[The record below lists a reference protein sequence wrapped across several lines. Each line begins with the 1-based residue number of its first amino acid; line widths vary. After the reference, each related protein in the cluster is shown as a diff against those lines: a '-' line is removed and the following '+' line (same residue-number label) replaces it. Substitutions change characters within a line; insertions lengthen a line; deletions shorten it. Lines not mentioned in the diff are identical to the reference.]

1 MITASSLSLYSGY
14 YTGVPTQPVKRDKKD
29 PPKSRP
35 SAPPQ
40 RATTQPSGPSSTE
53 QLSSAS
59 VAQFLNA
66 AADGPSSP
74 ERLRNSNKQM
84 KRVSRLHRQHGHRA
98 ASSESS
104 SLASVGAIDAIDRP
118 PWEIALEN
126 HFIARR
132 TSIRSNDSSSTPSR
146 DRAESVSNFSKNLFH
161 RRGKSKRESSSHS
174 SSASSIYSVDG
185 PVDMTGVGTKDSIIP
200 AIFSRR
206 KPSRDEA
213 IQKKLQISGPFNF
226 QHVAHRQRKQAAHD
240 AQAAYVVDPTAD
252 FPPVPA
258 HASTSVPTAGDG
270 PMAEFRS
277 QYAVSTDSIDEA
289 DDGHYDATT
298 PQQSSF
304 PRQPAPVPG
313 PRRLVKHS
321 RSREHLRKS
330 PPRAPVRPP
339 RSPVETSFASA
350 VPPVPPRVS
359 SRQSNYPE
367 PHESVTST
375 LVDRPQTAAGF
386 RRPQPFPPFSSADH
400 LPTATSVHHEHVP
413 FVEDGASSPVL
424 GEAYDMAWPLTSP
437 VQGSYDPILSAL
449 PDVPEEEEHFG
460 VSRRSRLSLA
470 SNNSS
475 LRGSH
480 SVPMLRSLAESQRPM
495 SGASETLGRFERPV
509 AHGVAGSEAGGPAG
523 SEFDMF
529 LERWEDDIDYCYEH
543 EAEAD
548 CNYEWGRPS
557 LETARD
563 NNSPPTHSFMDK
575 ELGEMRG
582 SGLAQSHPSL
592 LSPTPQDLPG
602 LSPASQTS
610 AVLGHEAVTPTSHAA
625 VTNNFSLPKG
635 DRKSVRHLD
644 LRTGNRASYASS
656 FKESHGFTLS
666 PSLLIP
672 GDYQQQMLMK
682 EAEKHTNGEYDEY
695 QVPLFQAAFFDE
707 GIHANMKPTPFY
719 QRSSTSTTT
728 TDSTSRSNST
738 GKRHMSTASSW
749 TTLTRHTASSTSLNK
764 MAGVWTDESEPLP
777 AVNLADKMH
786 AEDEHDPSSAGTG
799 DVVPELVGFAT
810 TTNSRRVQHK
820 SHASESHVVDEPGP
834 GRSPDL
840 PRMRRGRARTT
851 SLSTQTPPPVG
862 QYALFPRA
870 YVKANNADQI

>member
-14 YTGVPTQPVKRDKKD
+14 YTG
-29 PPKSRP
+29 
-35 SAPPQ
+35 

-185 PVDMTGVGTKDSIIP
+185 PVDTTGVGTKDSIIP
-200 AIFSRR
+200 AIFSRW

-213 IQKKLQISGPFNF
+213 IQEEAANIRSF
-226 QHVAHRQRKQAAHD
+226 QL
-240 AQAAYVVDPTAD
+240 
-252 FPPVPA
+252 PA
-258 HASTSVPTAGDG
+258 RGSQTTEASCS
-270 PMAEFRS
+270 RC
-277 QYAVSTDSIDEA
+277 
-289 DDGHYDATT
+289 
-298 PQQSSF
+298 
-304 PRQPAPVPG
+304 PG
-313 PRRLVKHS
+313 S
-321 RSREHLRKS
+321 
-330 PPRAPVRPP
+330 
-339 RSPVETSFASA
+339 
-350 VPPVPPRVS
+350 
-359 SRQSNYPE
+359 
-367 PHESVTST
+367 
-375 LVDRPQTAAGF
+375 TAAGF

-592 LSPTPQDLPG
+592 LSPTP
-602 LSPASQTS
+602 
-610 AVLGHEAVTPTSHAA
+610 
-625 VTNNFSLPKG
+625 
-635 DRKSVRHLD
+635 
-644 LRTGNRASYASS
+644 RTCRA
-656 FKESHGFTLS
+656 
-666 PSLLIP
+666 
-672 GDYQQQMLMK
+672 
-682 EAEKHTNGEYDEY
+682 
-695 QVPLFQAAFFDE
+695 
-707 GIHANMKPTPFY
+707 
-719 QRSSTSTTT
+719 
-728 TDSTSRSNST
+728 
-738 GKRHMSTASSW
+738 
-749 TTLTRHTASSTSLNK
+749 
-764 MAGVWTDESEPLP
+764 
-777 AVNLADKMH
+777 
-786 AEDEHDPSSAGTG
+786 
-799 DVVPELVGFAT
+799 
-810 TTNSRRVQHK
+810 
-820 SHASESHVVDEPGP
+820 
-834 GRSPDL
+834 
-840 PRMRRGRARTT
+840 
-851 SLSTQTPPPVG
+851 
-862 QYALFPRA
+862 
-870 YVKANNADQI
+870 

>member
-35 SAPPQ
+35 FAPPPQ
-40 RATTQPSGPSSTE
+40 ATTQRSGPSSTE

-59 VAQFLNA
+59 VAQFLDA
-66 AADGPSSP
+66 AADGSPSP
-74 ERLRNSNKQM
+74 ERSRNSNKQM

-104 SLASVGAIDAIDRP
+104 SLASVGAMDAIDRP
-118 PWEIALEN
+118 PWEIALES

-132 TSIRSNDSSSTPSR
+132 TSTRSNDSSSTPSR
-146 DRAESVSNFSKNLFH
+146 DRAESVHNFSKNLFH

-185 PVDMTGVGTKDSIIP
+185 PADSNGLGTKDSILP
-200 AIFSRR
+200 TIFSRR

-213 IQKKLQISGPFNF
+213 MQKKLQISGPFNF
-226 QHVAHRQRKQAAHD
+226 QHVAHRQRKQAAH
-240 AQAAYVVDPTAD
+240 AAEAAYVVDPTASY
-252 FPPVPA
+252 PPVPA
-258 HASTSVPTAGDG
+258 HGSISMPTAVRG
-270 PMAEFRS
+270 PTAEFHG
-277 QYAVSTDSIDEA
+277 QYAVSTDAIDDA
-289 DDGHYDATT
+289 YNGHYDATT

-304 PRQPAPVPG
+304 PRQSAPVPA

-321 RSREHLRKS
+321 RSRERLRKS
-330 PPRAPVRPP
+330 PPRPPVRPP
-339 RSPVETSFASA
+339 RSPVEASLVSA

-359 SRQSNYPE
+359 SRQSNYPD
-367 PHESVTST
+367 PHEHDWST
-375 LVDRPQTAAGF
+375 LGDRPQTTFGF
-386 RRPQPFPPFSSADH
+386 RRPQPFPPFSSAEH
-400 LPTATSVHHEHVP
+400 LPTVTSGYREHSSVA
-413 FVEDGASSPVL
+413 EGGAPSSVL
-424 GEAYDMAWPLTSP
+424 GEALDMAWPLNSP
-437 VQGSYDPILSAL
+437 VQGLYDPILSAL
-449 PDVPEEEEHFG
+449 PDVPEEEEQFR
-460 VSRRSRLSLA
+460 VSRQSRLSLV

-480 SVPMLRSLAESQRPM
+480 SVPMLRSLAELQRPM
-495 SGASETLGRFERPV
+495 SGASETLGRSERPV
-509 AHGVAGSEAGGPAG
+509 ARGVAGSEANQPAG
-523 SEFDMF
+523 LGLGMSLDG
-529 LERWEDDIDYCYEH
+529 WEDDIDYCYEH

-563 NNSPPTHSFMDK
+563 NGSPPTHSFMDS
-575 ELGEMRG
+575 ELGEIRG
-582 SGLAQSHPSL
+582 LGLAQSCPAI
-592 LSPTPQDLPG
+592 LSPTPHDLPG
-602 LSPASQTS
+602 LSPASQAS
-610 AVLGHEAVTPTSHAA
+610 AVLGHEAVTPTSNPV
-625 VTNNFSLPKG
+625 VTHNFSLPKG
-635 DRKSVRHLD
+635 DRKNPRHLE

-672 GDYQQQMLMK
+672 GDYQQQMMIK
-682 EAEKHTNGEYDEY
+682 EAEKHTNLDYDEY
-695 QVPLFQAAFFDE
+695 HVPLFQAAFFEE
-707 GIHANMKPTPFY
+707 GTHPNTRAAPVY

-749 TTLTRHTASSTSLNK
+749 TTVTRHTASSTSLNK
-764 MAGVWTDESEPLP
+764 LAGAWTDESEPLP
-777 AVNLADKMH
+777 TVTLGDKMQ
-786 AEDEHDPSSAGTG
+786 TG
-799 DVVPELVGFAT
+799 DECDPRNAATRDTVPELVGFAT

-820 SHASESHVVDEPGP
+820 SHASESHVVDEAGP
-834 GRSPDL
+834 GRSPDFT
-840 PRMRRGRARTT
+840 RMRRGRSRTT
-851 SLSTQTPPPVG
+851 SLTTQTPPPVG
-862 QYALFPRA
+862 QYALFPRS

>member
-1 MITASSLSLYSGY
+1 MITASSFSLYSGY
-14 YTGVPTQPVKRDKKD
+14 YAAVPTQSVKRDKRD

-35 SAPPQ
+35 SAPPP
-40 RATTQPSGPSSTE
+40 RAATQPSSPSSE

-59 VAQFLNA
+59 VAQFLDA
-66 AADGPSSP
+66 AADGPPSP
-74 ERLRNSNKQM
+74 ERSRHVTKQM

-104 SLASVGAIDAIDRP
+104 SLASMDAVDRP

-126 HFIARR
+126 HFVTRR

-146 DRAESVSNFSKNLFH
+146 DRAESVHNFSKNLFH

-185 PVDMTGVGTKDSIIP
+185 PVDTTGTGTKESLIP
-200 AIFSRR
+200 TLFSRR
-206 KPSRDEA
+206 KPSRDETN
-213 IQKKLQISGPFNF
+213 QKRLQISGPFNF
-226 QHVAHRQRKQAAHD
+226 QHVAHRQRKQPAYD
-240 AQAAYVVDPTAD
+240 PQAAYVVDPSAD
-252 FPPVPA
+252 FPDIPGHGPTVM
-258 HASTSVPTAGDG
+258 STAGDG
-270 PMAEFRS
+270 PLAAFHN
-277 QYAVSTDSIDEA
+277 QHAVSTDSVDEGYE
-289 DDGHYDATT
+289 GHHDATT

-304 PRQPAPVPG
+304 PRQMAPAPG
-313 PRRLVKHS
+313 PKRLVKHS

-330 PPRAPVRPP
+330 PPRPPVRPP
-339 RSPVETSFASA
+339 RSPVETNFASA
-350 VPPVPPRVS
+350 FPPVPPRIS

-367 PHESVTST
+367 PYENAAAAMA
-375 LVDRPQTAAGF
+375 DRPQTTAGF
-386 RRPQPFPPFSSADH
+386 RRPQPFSPFGSTEN
-400 LPTATSVHHEHVP
+400 LPTGSSGYQTQVAMAEGEP
-413 FVEDGASSPVL
+413 SSPVL
-424 GEAYDMAWPLTSP
+424 GEDMAWPLTSP
-437 VQGSYDPILSAL
+437 VQGSYDPILSTL

-460 VSRRSRLSLA
+460 LSRRSRLSMV

-475 LRGSH
+475 LRGSQ

-495 SGASETLGRFERPV
+495 SGASETLGRIERPRV
-509 AHGVAGSEAGGPAG
+509 ADQETRGLADLDLGMLQES
-523 SEFDMF
+523 
-529 LERWEDDIDYCYEH
+529 WEDDIDYCYEH

-548 CNYEWGRPS
+548 CNYEWERPS

-563 NNSPPTHSFMDK
+563 SGSPPTHAFMDK
-575 ELGEMRG
+575 EPDEMEA
-582 SGLAQSHPSL
+582 SGLARSCPTL
-592 LSPTPQDLPG
+592 LSPTPYDLPG

-610 AVLGHEAVTPTSHAA
+610 AVLGQEAVTPTSNPI

-635 DRKSVRHLD
+635 DRKSVRHLE
-644 LRTGNRASYASS
+644 LRTLNRASYASS
-656 FKESHGFTLS
+656 FKESQGFTLS

-672 GDYQQQMLMK
+672 GEYQQQVLIK
-682 EAEKHTNGEYDEY
+682 ETEKHANGEYDEY
-695 QVPLFQAAFFDE
+695 QVPLFQAAFFDD
-707 GIHANMKPTPFY
+707 GVHSNMKATPFY

-764 MAGVWTDESEPLP
+764 MAGTWTDESEPLP
-777 AVNLADKMH
+777 TVNLADKKQ
-786 AEDEHDPSSAGTG
+786 AEMDYDASSMATG

-810 TTNSRRVQHK
+810 TTNSRKVQHK

-834 GRSPDL
+834 GRSPDP

-851 SLSTQTPPPVG
+851 SLSAQTPPPVG

-870 YVKANNADQI
+870 YVKVNNADQI